1 MVKTAFKRQGGEAVR
16 QDEDKREK
24 TAVRLCKAHPLAAYF
39 GLAFTFT
46 WLILSPGVA
55 ATFGLLNFAFEGTV
69 LTIASGIGPL
79 LAALLV
85 TRIVAGKSGVRQML
99 GSLFARRV
107 QVKWW
112 AAALMLIAG
121 LFAISATLSWFISG
135 ATPQAQEGIYL
146 NGGNSLLV
154 TLLLLLGAL
163 GEEVGWRGF
172 ALPQLQE
179 GQTPLKATLILTLFW
194 WLWHL
199 PTYWTLPLAM
209 NAVAQYGFAAAFGI
223 QFIVLLALSLLCTWV
238 FNGSGGVILLAV
250 LLHASWNFWSGALGQ
265 EVALFLPPLLLLT
278 AVGIG
283 LVTKGKLGFDEQK
296 KISILD

>member
-1 MVKTAFKRQGGEAVR
+1 MVKIRANHAGDA
-16 QDEDKREK
+16 
-24 TAVRLCKAHPLAAYF
+24 TAVRLCKTHPLATFF
-39 GLAFTFT
+39 GLAAAFT

-55 ATFGLLNFAFEGTV
+55 TTLGLLNFAYEGTV

-79 LAALLV
+79 LAALIV
-85 TRIVAGKSGVRQML
+85 TGAVEGKSGIRRIL
-99 GSLFARRV
+99 DSLLTWRV
-107 QVKWW
+107 KAKWW

-121 LFAISATLSWFISG
+121 LFAISATLSWFISDTVPN
-135 ATPQAQEGIYL
+135 ARAGIYL
-146 NGGNSLLV
+146 NGGNSLTV
-154 TLLLLLGAL
+154 ILLLLLGAF

-172 ALPQLQE
+172 ALPRLQARH
-179 GQTPLKATLILTLFW
+179 TPLQATFILTLFW

-223 QFIVLLALSLLCTWV
+223 QFVVLLALSLLCTWV
-238 FNGSGGVILLAV
+238 YNGSGGVILLPV

-265 EVALFLPPLLLLT
+265 DVALFLPPLLLLT

-283 LVTKGKLGFDEQK
+283 LVTKGKLGLDKWRLPREK
-296 KISILD
+296 KYPRSG

>member
-1 MVKTAFKRQGGEAVR
+1 MVKTRLEPQGNETNV
-16 QDEDKREK
+16 DHENKREN
-24 TAVRLCKAHPLAAYF
+24 TAVRLCKAHPLAVYF
-39 GLAFTFT
+39 GLAIAFT

-55 ATFGLLNFAFEGTV
+55 ATLGLLHFAYEGTV
-69 LTIASGIGPL
+69 LTIVSGLGPL

-85 TRIVAGKSGVRQML
+85 TRAAAGKSGVRRL
-99 GSLFARRV
+99 FGSRFAWRV
-107 QVKWW
+107 QAKWW
-112 AAALMLIAG
+112 VAALVLIPG

-135 ATPQAQEGIYL
+135 TVPNASKGIYL

-154 TLLLLLGAL
+154 ILLLLLGAF

-172 ALPQLQE
+172 ALPRLQE
-179 GQTPLKATLILTLFW
+179 GHTPLKATLILTLFW

-199 PTYWTLPLAM
+199 PTYWTLPLAI

-223 QFIVLLALSLLCTWV
+223 QFIVLLALSVLCTWV
-238 FNGSGGVILLAV
+238 YNGSGGVVWLPV

-265 EVALFLPPLLLLT
+265 DAALFLLPLLLLT

-283 LVTKGKLGFDEQK
+283 LATKGKLGFKDA
-296 KISILD
+296 SLPGR